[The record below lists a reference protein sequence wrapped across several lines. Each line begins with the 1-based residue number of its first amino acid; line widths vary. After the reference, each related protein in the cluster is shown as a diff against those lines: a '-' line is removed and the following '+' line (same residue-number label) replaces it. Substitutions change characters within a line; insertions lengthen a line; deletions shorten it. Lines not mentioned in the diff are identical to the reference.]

1 MHVITALTIKPLDF
15 VKEKKMFGLSKY
27 ESVSLSEDSSIAKA
41 IDGGADADRAIKGT
55 SVRALSPPM
64 LLKAVLKFEPLN
76 IIVQ

>member
-41 IDGGADADRAIKGT
+41 IDGGADAQST
-55 SVRALSPPM
+55 NALESCS
-64 LLKAVLKFEPLN
+64 KV
-76 IIVQ
+76 